1 MGELSD
7 QTMGVQKTGV
17 PYPPQGNRKDQAE
30 MPHLDPG
37 ELAPFWATPYQAA
50 KLSPKAENCLK
61 GLCDLV
67 GNKDVAARRWEVEQ
81 ALALDTPVWT
91 TEGRKSCGDLREG
104 DWVFGSDG
112 LPVRVVKALPE
123 KLQASYRLL
132 FDDGESIVA
141 GALHLWPT
149 RTMRERKNGWEG
161 KNRTTR
167 ELAETLHPNVRS
179 QSGYANHSLPMVEL
193 LGADTELPVDPYVL
207 GCWLGDGIVRDGY
220 LFAGASDAGF
230 MANQVLGSK
239 RVSIHKNGCET
250 WSVPGLRSGLKNLGI
265 LNAKRIPQNYL
276 FAGKRQ
282 RISLLQGMMDTDG
295 HCARNGVLT
304 WAQSPRAHA
313 DLIDDMEFLL
323 SSLGIKF
330 GKQERYRRA
339 FDKIFPIVKLCFT
352 ADFDAFRLPRKLER
366 QRAARIAHP
375 RSGTNSRKHRRFLVE
390 AKPVGECR
398 VRCIGV
404 DASDHLFL
412 AGNKLVPTHNSW
424 EARLYDR
431 GYQYLLP
438 RKGGG
443 WIMPPFATDYNRGSQ
458 RKGGQKWYGYE
469 TNIYTT
475 YGEIITAALT
485 RDIPA
490 VRFFPEDPTSDADI
504 TAAKAANNYSRI
516 FSRNNDLLDLQH
528 QLVYYLRT
536 DGRAVIVVNH
546 VLDAQRFGR
555 EDMSGQPEDA
565 VPEDVASLNP
575 NTKIY
580 LLRHGETEMN
590 AEGKM
595 RGRSEVPLDERGE
608 REVQR
613 AAEWLK
619 GKGIRTLLTSPVDRA
634 MQTAEIVSSAIGIP
648 ALPDDRLASLDVGDL
663 EGESS
668 TSGTD
673 TLKKMS
679 EEEPDAPIGGTGESF
694 NDFNGRVKDA
704 LFEALQAS
712 DSGPVALVTH
722 DSVISA
728 IFRLLHGEDVPPDAQ
743 IPAGGVAGVVPM
755 EDGTYSINTVWP
767 YLKPIPSTS
776 QLRGAPRGKE
786 IAEVYG
792 KLEAKVPINAEKI
805 EDFPFLQ
812 VSKEYDYAYV
822 KGMFPDKAEKIRPG
836 SAGAGENELDRIARI
851 NACLS
856 LEASYVT
863 GDSMVR
869 DCTVQRTWF
878 RPAMFMEVEDMT
890 ARVELLEAFPNGCL
904 CVIAGEAFI
913 FSRQESMDDHCTLVQ
928 AFPGSGQNRI
938 ALCSKLLSIQ
948 KRVNNWIDLLND
960 YFIRC
965 VPIRWISN
973 ALGDPEAITDQ
984 SSVPGSFVFY
994 DPSQLV
1000 AQAQTGQPPIF
1011 VEPVPVQNPAMPE
1024 FIQFFIN
1031 QLPQLLVGAL
1041 PSLFGA
1047 NANTDTVG
1055 GIAIQRDQAL
1065 GRLGTPWHAIQVATA
1080 RYFRQAVALAAQMRT
1095 KPLMGI
1101 DKDRIIRVE
1110 LSQLKG
1116 NILAFPEEDSN
1127 FPESWVQK
1135 QARYQMLLTD
1145 AANPLIQ
1152 QFLTATPQNL
1162 RTAVRMAGIQELDMP
1177 QADSWEKQ
1185 MGEIDVML
1193 KTGPVPNPAWRQA
1206 HAVATQMAQ
1215 QVATAHAAGQMIP
1228 PQALQ
1233 EAQQAQQQAAQVP
1246 QFLSSLPIDAQV
1258 DDNGVEAQTCGAW
1271 LNSPMGRAM
1280 KNGSPQ
1286 EKMAYENVKLHF
1298 LEHKQ
1303 AVASMVPASQHKD
1316 PSVSMNYKD
1325 LPPPAAAALLAREGL
1340 PANPMDVANN
1350 RLMEE
1355 RLKHPTELGAMSN
1368 A

>member
-17 PYPPQGNRKDQAE
+17 PYPPQGNRKDAAE
-30 MPHLDPG
+30 MPRLDPG
-37 ELAPFWATPYQAA
+37 ELAPFWATPYQPA
-50 KLSPKAENCLK
+50 KLSEKAENCLK

-81 ALALDTPVWT
+81 
-91 TEGRKSCGDLREG
+91 
-104 DWVFGSDG
+104 
-112 LPVRVVKALPE
+112 
-123 KLQASYRLL
+123 
-132 FDDGESIVA
+132 
-141 GALHLWPT
+141 
-149 RTMRERKNGWEG
+149 
-161 KNRTTR
+161 
-167 ELAETLHPNVRS
+167 
-179 QSGYANHSLPMVEL
+179 
-193 LGADTELPVDPYVL
+193 
-207 GCWLGDGIVRDGY
+207 
-220 LFAGASDAGF
+220 
-230 MANQVLGSK
+230 
-239 RVSIHKNGCET
+239 
-250 WSVPGLRSGLKNLGI
+250 
-265 LNAKRIPQNYL
+265 
-276 FAGKRQ
+276 
-282 RISLLQGMMDTDG
+282 
-295 HCARNGVLT
+295 
-304 WAQSPRAHA
+304 
-313 DLIDDMEFLL
+313 
-323 SSLGIKF
+323 
-330 GKQERYRRA
+330 
-339 FDKIFPIVKLCFT
+339 
-352 ADFDAFRLPRKLER
+352 
-366 QRAARIAHP
+366 
-375 RSGTNSRKHRRFLVE
+375 
-390 AKPVGECR
+390 
-398 VRCIGV
+398 
-404 DASDHLFL
+404 
-412 AGNKLVPTHNSW
+412 SW

-490 VRFFPEDPTSDADI
+490 VRFFPQDPTSDMDI

-516 FSRNNDLLDLQH
+516 FARANDLLDLQH

-536 DGRAVIVVNH
+536 DGRAVIVTNH

-555 EDMSGQPEDA
+555 EDISGQPEDA
-565 VPEDVASLNP
+565 VPEDVESLNP
-575 NTKIY
+575 NIKIY
-580 LLRHGETEMN
+580 LVRHGETEMN
-590 AEGKM
+590 SEGKM
-595 RGRSEVPLDERGE
+595 RGRSEIPLDERGE
-608 REVQR
+608 REVDR
-613 AAEWLK
+613 AAQWLK

-634 MQTAEIVSSAIGIP
+634 MQTAQIVSQAIGVP
-648 ALPDDRLASLDVGDL
+648 ALPDDRLASLNVGDL
-663 EGESS
+663 EGED
-668 TSGTD
+668 TVSGAE
-673 TLKKMS
+673 TLKKMD
-679 EEEPDAPIGGTGESF
+679 EEEPDAPIGETGESF
-694 NDFNGRVKDA
+694 DEFNSRVKEA
-704 LFEALQAS
+704 LFEGLQAS
-712 DSGPVALVTH
+712 DAGPVAMVTH

-728 IFRLLHGEDVPPDAQ
+728 IFRLLHGENVPPDAQ
-743 IPAGGVAGVVPM
+743 IPAGGVAGVTASQ
-755 EDGTYSINTVWP
+755 DGTYNINTLWP
-767 YLKPIPSTS
+767 YIKPIPSNS
-776 QLRGAPRGKE
+776 QLRGAPLGQE
-786 IAEVYG
+786 IAEVFG

-878 RPAMFMEVEDMT
+878 RPAMFMEVENMD
-890 ARVELLEAFPNGCL
+890 ARVELLETFPNGCL
-904 CVIAGEAFI
+904 CIIAGEAFI
-913 FSRQESMDDHCTLVQ
+913 FARQESMDDHCALVQ

-973 ALGDPEAITDQ
+973 ALGDPEALTDQ

-994 DPSQLV
+994 DPSQLT
-1000 AQAQTGQPPIF
+1000 AQPQTGQAPIF

-1031 QLPQLLVGAL
+1031 ELPQLLVGAL

-1065 GRLGTPWHAIQVATA
+1065 GRLGTPWHAIQMATA
-1080 RYFRQAVALAAQMRT
+1080 KYFRQAVALAAQMRT
-1095 KPLMGI
+1095 KPIMGL
-1101 DKDRIIRVE
+1101 DKDQVIRIE

-1116 NILAFPEEDSN
+1116 NVLAFPEEDSN

-1145 AANPLIQ
+1145 AGNPLMQ
-1152 QFLTATPQNL
+1152 QFLSATPMNF

-1185 MGEIDVML
+1185 MGEIEIML
-1193 KTGPVPNPAWRQA
+1193 KTGPIPNPAFQQA
-1206 HAVATQMAQ
+1206 QMQATQMAQ
-1215 QVATAHAAGQMIP
+1215 QVAMAHARGQLIP

-1233 EAQQAQQQAAQVP
+1233 EAQQAQAQAQQIP
-1246 QFLSSLPIDAQV
+1246 SFISSFPIDPQV
-1258 DDNGVEAQTCGAW
+1258 DDNAVEAQTCGAW
-1271 LNSPMGRAM
+1271 LNSPIGRSM
-1280 KNGSPQ
+1280 KDGSPQ
-1286 EKMAYENVKLHF
+1286 EKSAYENVKLHF
-1298 LEHKQ
+1298 LAHKQ
-1303 AVASMVPASQHKD
+1303 AVASMQPPVQHKD
-1316 PSVSMNYKD
+1316 PSVSMNFKD
-1325 LPPPAAAALLAREGL
+1325 LPPPAAAALLTREGL
-1340 PANPMDVANN
+1340 PANPGSVATN
-1350 RLMEE
+1350 RIVNEQ
-1355 RLKHPTELGAMSN
+1355 LKHPAAKEA
-1368 A
+1368 